1 MTTALHTPTTL
12 NGDAGRTC
20 PDWCDPQ
27 LCDGGDIYQVGGA
40 VIVMS
45 RIHSA
50 VLYDATATSA
60 DYLTEVVPVRVLR
73 RQEQD
78 DTGLY
83 PASVILAVGSVRITV
98 PPDIAAG
105 LVAALTT

>member
-1 MTTALHTPTTL
+1 MTTALHTPTVL
-12 NGDAGRTC
+12 NGDAGRGC
-20 PDWCDPQ
+20 PDWCDPN
-27 LCDGGDIYQVGGA
+27 LCDGGQTYQVGDA

-45 RIHSA
+45 RIHTA
-50 VLYDATATSA
+50 VLCDATATSA
-60 DYLTEVVPVRVLR
+60 DHLTEQVPVRVLR

-83 PASVILAVGSVRITV
+83 PATVILAVGSVRITV
-98 PPDIAAG
+98 TPDIAAG